1 MSVSLRSQEKG
12 TYRRDLVVYPRKC
25 VNTSKKLQR
34 RSVSSVKCVNIAKK
48 SGKRSVSAKNICS
61 RRFSESKSSRSSI
74 NRSVSLEVSSL
85 SI

>member
-34 RSVSSVKCVNIAKK
+34 RSVSSIKCVNVKEK
-48 SGKRSVSAKNICS
+48 SSTCNVSAKNMCS
-61 RRFSESKSSRSSI
+61 RRFSESKSSSSSI

>member
-12 TYRRDLVVYPRKC
+12 TYRRDLVIYPRKC

-34 RSVSSVKCVNIAKK
+34 RSASSVKCN
-48 SGKRSVSAKNICS
+48 KRKQEPGVCSASYKNIGS